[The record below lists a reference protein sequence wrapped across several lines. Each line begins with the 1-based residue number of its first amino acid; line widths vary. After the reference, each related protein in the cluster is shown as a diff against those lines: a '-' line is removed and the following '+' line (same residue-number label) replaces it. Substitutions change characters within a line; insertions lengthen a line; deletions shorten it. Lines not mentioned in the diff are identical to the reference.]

1 MTAQHSDKI
10 LTHFPSLDMHHPI
23 HFVHPSKF
31 FYQLGDSFKRVPT
44 SYNSHSHSYCRQ
56 THRQQIYS
64 FCFSPNLSKN
74 GLIHLISD
82 KNIFLNVESTL
93 QSNVRLK
100 MRKLQISLSIYI
112 SSSDY
117 TIQTS
122 FSQKIIVWTIELN
135 IFWMTGSTNNW
146 PNRLRLIFY

>member
-44 SYNSHSHSYCRQ
+44 SYCHQ

-100 MRKLQISLSIYI
+100 MRKLQISISIYI